1 MSKQIK
7 TEQALSTEVA
17 RLESLNDQVMTELTY
32 INGLLLAVGF
42 SKGIESLKESA
53 EDMLEDN
60 EG

>member
-1 MSKQIK
+1 MSRKIK

-32 INGLLLAVGF
+32 INDLLFAVGF
-42 SKGIESLKESA
+42 TDGIKSLKA
-53 EDMLEDN
+53 AAQDLLDDN